1 MPFSQGARTRLSRI
15 AEVTYGTT
23 PSATPV
29 YIQVPFNTHSL
40 DLQKTRV
47 QSNMIT
53 SDRMPSI
60 DRHGQRSVSGDIAV
74 EMRPADYDWLLEGA
88 LFGAFASDILNTGT
102 TVNSYSIQDAALDIS
117 QFRTFEGMMVNT
129 MAMSLAPNAM
139 TMATF
144 GLVGQDM
151 AQAATAP
158 VGSSYTAYSTNEPF
172 DSFTGAITEGGTAIA
187 IVNSLDFTLNNNLST
202 TSVLGSAISPQM
214 QFGMSVLEG
223 TMTVYYQDAALI
235 TKFLN
240 ETESALSIVMDDR
253 VAGKNYTFLM
263 PRIKINGASVPVGN
277 PESRLLTIPFVA
289 LKDSVTG
296 TQLRITRTTV

>member
-1 MPFSQGARTRLSRI
+1 MPFSQGARTRLSYI
-15 AEVTYGTT
+15 AEATYGTT

-29 YIQVPFNTHSL
+29 YAQIPFNTHSL
-40 DLQKTRV
+40 DLAKTRV

-88 LFGAFASDILNTGT
+88 LFGAFSSDILNTGT
-102 TVNSYSIQDAALDIS
+102 TVKSFSIQDAALDIS
-117 QFRTFEGMMVNT
+117 QFRTFEGVMVNT

-151 AQAATAP
+151 AQAAVAP
-158 VGSSYTAYSTNEPF
+158 TGSSYTAYSTNEPF

-202 TSVLGSAISPQM
+202 TSVLGSAVSPQM

-263 PRIKINGASVPVGN
+263 PRIKINGAAVPVAN

-289 LKDSVTG
+289 LKDSTTG
-296 TQLRITRTTV
+296 TQLRITRTTT

>member
-1 MPFSQGARTRLSRI
+1 MPFSQGARTRLSYI

-23 PSATPV
+23 PSASPV
-29 YIQVPFNTHSL
+29 YLQIPFNTHSL

-60 DRHGQRSVSGDIAV
+60 DRHGQRSVSGDITV

-88 LFGAFASDILNTGT
+88 LFGTFTSDILNTGT
-102 TVNSYSIQDAALDIS
+102 TVKSYSVQDAALDIT
-117 QFRTFEGMMVNT
+117 QFRTFEGVMVNT
-129 MAMSLAPNAM
+129 MAMSLKPDAM

-151 AQAATAP
+151 AQTAVAP
-158 VGSSYTAYSTNEPF
+158 VGGTYTAYSTNEPF
-172 DSFTGAITEGGTAIA
+172 DAFTGTITEGGSAIA
-187 IVNSLDFTLNNNLST
+187 LVNSLDFTLNNNIDQT
-202 TSVLGSAISPQM
+202 YVLGSNVTPQM
-214 QFGMSVLEG
+214 QFGMSTLEG
-223 TMTVYYQDAALI
+223 SMTVYYQDKALI
-235 TKFLN
+235 DKFLG
-240 ETESALSIVMDDR
+240 ETESSLSIVMDDR

-263 PRIKINGASVPVGN
+263 PRIKINGAAVPVGN
-277 PESRLLTIPFVA
+277 PQSRLITIPFVA

-296 TQLRITRTTV
+296 TQLRITRTLV